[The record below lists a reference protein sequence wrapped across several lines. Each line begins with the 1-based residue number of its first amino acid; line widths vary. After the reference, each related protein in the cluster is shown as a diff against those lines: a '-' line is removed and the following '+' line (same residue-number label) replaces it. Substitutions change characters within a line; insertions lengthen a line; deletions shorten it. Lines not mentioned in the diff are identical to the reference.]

1 MGTQSGFGAA
11 NQSFSI
17 NGARAA
23 NMGVTLDGANMRD
36 IGNNGGSMNV
46 PNNEFVAEVK
56 VQMSNYAAEFG
67 TAAINVQAV
76 TRSGSSEF
84 HGSAYDYLR
93 APQVLGQRPGPQ
105 LRGPGPPGDEVP
117 VSRLHP
123 LRSRSSSPAP
133 ASTRTGTRRSSSSA
147 TSGSARR
154 WPRTRSAAW
163 CRPRGCARA
172 LFNDFGAGQHL
183 NLNTTV
189 NIPSGFPGA
198 GTPAPTAT

>member
-1 MGTQSGFGAA
+1 
-11 NQSFSI
+11 
-17 NGARAA
+17 
-23 NMGVTLDGANMRD
+23 MGVTLDGANMRD

-93 APQVLGQRPGPQ
+93 HHDFSANDRARNYAGQDRPNTKFQYPGFTLSGPVL
-105 LRGPGPPGDEVP
+105 L
-117 VSRLHP
+117 
-123 LRSRSSSPAP
+123 PAP

-154 WPRTRSAAW
+154 WLRTRSAAW
-163 CRPRGCARA
+163 CRRRGCARA
-172 LFNDFGAGQHL
+172 SS
-183 NLNTTV
+183 TT
-189 NIPSGFPGA
+189 SA
-198 GTPAPTAT
+198 PAST

>member
-1 MGTQSGFGAA
+1 
-11 NQSFSI
+11 
-17 NGARAA
+17 
-23 NMGVTLDGANMRD
+23 MGVTLDGANMRD

-93 APQVLGQRPGPQ
+93 HHKFSANDRARNYANQERPKTKFQYPGFTLSGPVLFPG
-105 LRGPGPPGDEVP
+105 
-117 VSRLHP
+117 
-123 LRSRSSSPAP
+123 
-133 ASTRTGTRRSSSSA
+133 TGFNKNRDKAFFFLGYEWQFRRSPPRDP
-147 TSGSARR
+147 RR
-154 WPRTRSAAW
+154 
-163 CRPRGCARA
+163 RPHRRNAPG

-183 NLNTTV
+183 NLNTR
-189 NIPSGFPGA
+189 
-198 GTPAPTAT
+198 